1 MTWYQTKCVLYLYLK
16 DSRGNVIS
24 AISVSEAQRV
34 TIQIQATFPITTP
47 WCFNIPAGARCN
59 PSYTLRIFSEKL
71 LLSSCTFELSHI
83 NSKSSSIILSPIPTP
98 RTAIQ
103 PYNWPLY
110 YQTDSNT
117 QTDGSIFRGYKS
129 SAMNVSIIIS
139 NLLLNDF
146 NVSFYRRPTP
156 IETDN
161 TIRIFVKRA

>member
-1 MTWYQTKCVLYLYLK
+1 MFLLRTNHMTWYQTKCVLYLYLK

-71 LLSSCTFELSHI
+71 LLSSCTFELSYT
-83 NSKSSSIILSPIPTP
+83 NSKSASITLSPIPTP
-98 RTAIQ
+98 GTVIQ
-103 PYNWPLY
+103 PYKWPLY
-110 YQTDSNT
+110 YQTDSNI

-129 SAMNVSIIIS
+129 SA
-139 NLLLNDF
+139 F
-146 NVSFYRRPTP
+146 NVSGF
-156 IETDN
+156 IA
-161 TIRIFVKRA
+161 TIICWLQCQVL